1 VTKGGANPWGL
12 VSDMKRITHTLVFR
26 LFLLIAS
33 LQTVILV
40 SLAFAMIRVQ
50 QEGMME
56 NVMLNATRVSEVI
69 VRSMRYSMLLNRK
82 EDVHHIVSAVGR
94 EPGFEGVRVYNKQGR
109 IVFGTGAEDQQTTV
123 DMQAEA
129 CVRCHSTTALLDPPP
144 PQKELARIFSK
155 PSGERV
161 LGLITPIRNE
171 PQCAG
176 AGCHAQPSE
185 KSVLGVLDV
194 TMSLAQVDQA
204 VRENVARMV
213 SFSLAAMAL
222 IGAVAGGFLWF
233 FIRRPV
239 RTLTE
244 GMQVVAS
251 GNLEHRVQISG
262 NDELGRLARAF
273 NGMTGELD
281 RARREIT
288 DWSRTLEQRV
298 REKSEDLERAH
309 RRMLT
314 AEKMASIG
322 TLASSVAHELNNPMA
337 GILTYSKLL
346 LKRVDRLGLDPAE
359 AERWRQ
365 ELQLIAD
372 ESQRCGTIVQNLL
385 TFSRQRGVTIRVV
398 RMSEILRRCEMLMG
412 PHAAANNVAIH
423 TSCQDD
429 DVLECDPG
437 QIQQVLVTL
446 MSNSIEAMAGVS
458 GAAMP
463 GRMSVEVRRPGPD
476 VLKVIVADT
485 GPGMNEDVKARIF
498 EPFFTTKSEG
508 KGVGLGLSIAYGI
521 IEHHHGSIEVETAP
535 GSGARFIIT
544 LPSRHNGST
553 RAASADTGTG
563 A

>member
-1 VTKGGANPWGL
+1 MGANPW
-12 VSDMKRITHTLVFR
+12 VSFRIRMKRITHTLAFR

-40 SLAFAMIRVQ
+40 SLAFAMIHVQ
-50 QEGMME
+50 RESLME
-56 NVMLNATRVSEVI
+56 NVTENAERVSEVI
-69 VRSMRYSMLLNRK
+69 IRSTRYSMLMNRK
-82 EDVHHIVSAVGR
+82 EDVHHIVSAVGS
-94 EPGFEGVRVYNKQGR
+94 EPGFDGVRIYNKQGR
-109 IVFGTGAEDQQTTV
+109 VVFGTGADDQQAIV

-129 CVRCHSTTALLDPPP
+129 CVACHSSAALLGPPP
-144 PQKELARIFSK
+144 PQQELARIFSK

-171 PQCAG
+171 QQCAG

-185 KSVLGVLDV
+185 KSILGVLDV
-194 TMSLAQVDQA
+194 KMSLARVDRA
-204 VRENVARMV
+204 VHENVVRMA
-213 SFSLAAMAL
+213 SFAAAAMVL

-239 RTLTE
+239 RTLID
-244 GMQVVAS
+244 GMQVVAA
-251 GNLEHRVQISG
+251 GNLEHRVQVSG
-262 NDELGRLARAF
+262 NDELGQLAREF

-288 DWSRTLEQRV
+288 DWSRMLEHRV
-298 REKSEDLERAH
+298 QEKTADLERAH
-309 RRMLT
+309 RRVLN
-314 AEKMASIG
+314 AQKMASIG

-346 LKRVDRLGLDPAE
+346 LKRVDRLGLDPSE
-359 AERWRQ
+359 ADRWRQ

-385 TFSRQRGVTIRVV
+385 TFSRQRGVSIQVA
-398 RMSEILRRCEMLMG
+398 RMSEILHRCEMLMSH
-412 PHAAANNVAIH
+412 HAVSNNVAIE
-423 TSCQDD
+423 TSCDED

-446 MSNSIEAMAGVS
+446 MSNSIEAMAGMGGS
-458 GAAMP
+458 AGL
-463 GRMSVEVRRPGPD
+463 GRLSVAVRRPGPD
-476 VLKVIVADT
+476 VLKVIVVDS
-485 GPGMNEDVKARIF
+485 GPGMDDDVKSRIF
-498 EPFFTTKSEG
+498 EPFFTTKMDG

-535 GSGARFIIT
+535 GAGARFVIT
-544 LPSRHNGST
+544 LPVHHNGNG